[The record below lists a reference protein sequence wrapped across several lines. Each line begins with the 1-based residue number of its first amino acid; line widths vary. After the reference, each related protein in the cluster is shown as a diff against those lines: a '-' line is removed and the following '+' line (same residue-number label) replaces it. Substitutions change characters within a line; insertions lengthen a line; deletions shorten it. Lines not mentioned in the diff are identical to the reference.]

1 MRPSQSSNTTT
12 VLSSGQVSD
21 RPETPDRKVS
31 KGCEST
37 GFEETCRSGSGGVR
51 RPSPSTALRQ
61 ADVTEDE
68 AVPVL

>member
-31 KGCEST
+31 KGFGDLSVRERR
-37 GFEETCRSGSGGVR
+37 GQETLAEHGSASGGRHR
-51 RPSPSTALRQ
+51 R
-61 ADVTEDE
+61 
-68 AVPVL
+68 